1 MSAFD
6 KIERGVE
13 NAFENVFSRA
23 FRSDLKPVELA
34 SGIKKAMDDRAA
46 AVNRERVVVP
56 NEFEVILAESD
67 FDKIEDWGEQ
77 AMREELIDVATQHA
91 AEQRYT
97 FLGPIKVDFNYDAEL
112 SRGKLIVRGRS
123 KRGSVAPATT
133 RDATPENPIIDV
145 DGQRYLLTGAVTIIG
160 RGSAA
165 DITVDDPGVS
175 RQHLELRVTPGG
187 VIATDMN
194 TTNGTFVEG
203 HRITA
208 ATLLDGNT
216 ITIGRTR
223 IMFWTSPE
231 ML

>member
-6 KIERGVE
+6 KIERRVE
-13 NAFENVFSRA
+13 SAFENVFSRA

-34 SGIKKAMDDRAA
+34 SGVKKAMDDRAA
-46 AVNRERVVVP
+46 TVNRERVLVP
-56 NEFEVILAESD
+56 NEFEIILAESD
-67 FDKIEDWGEQ
+67 FDKIEDWGED
-77 AMREELIDVATQHA
+77 AMRSELIDVATRYA
-91 AEQRYT
+91 ADQRYT
-97 FLGPIKVDFNYDAEL
+97 FVGPVRVTFSYDEKL
-112 SRGKLIVRGRS
+112 SRGKLLVRARS
-123 KRGSVAPATT
+123 KRGPVAPATT
-133 RDATPENPIIDV
+133 GDATPENPIIDV
-145 DGQRYLLTGAVTIIG
+145 DGDRYLLTGAVTIIG
-160 RGSAA
+160 RGSSA
-165 DITVDDPGVS
+165 DITVDDAGVS

-194 TTNGTFVEG
+194 TTNGTYVEG